1 MGIQFEGHNGVM
13 PATRPPR
20 RVIEGRFVRLAP
32 LEEEHLPA
40 LFAAIGTPE
49 VFAGG
54 CGGGP
59 AGYRGTEAE
68 FIDFAH
74 GYYAWMTGNVYGV
87 WRSDGV
93 LVGTTTLGDF
103 DEPNESTHIGWTAY

>member
-54 CGGGP
+54 YGGGP
-59 AGYRGTEAE
+59 AGYRGTEASRAR
-68 FIDFAH
+68 D
-74 GYYAWMTGNVYGV
+74 GTSGRSGMTVTRVSFEGA
-87 WRSDGV
+87 RSA
-93 LVGTTTLGDF
+93 VGASSADVAGT
-103 DEPNESTHIGWTAY
+103 PKR